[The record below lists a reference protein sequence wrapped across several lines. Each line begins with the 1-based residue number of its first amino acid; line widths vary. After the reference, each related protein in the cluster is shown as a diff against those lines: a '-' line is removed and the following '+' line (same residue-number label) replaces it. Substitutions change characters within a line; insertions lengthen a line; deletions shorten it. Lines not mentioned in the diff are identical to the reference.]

1 VPAAE
6 ARSAA
11 AIPGKGEAQ
20 MIERLDHVVIAVRD
34 LDAAVA
40 CYRAALGF
48 DARPG
53 GRHPGRG
60 THNAIVRFGLEYLE
74 LLALDDS
81 AQGRELAPNP
91 LVDFLDEHEG
101 GLVGY
106 ALATGDI
113 DAVAARL
120 RDAELEA
127 DGPFRME
134 RLRPDGSRLAWRL
147 LVPGGVAYR
156 RPWPFF
162 IQWDAPD
169 AERLALESP
178 GAHPN
183 GTTAIEELA
192 LVVKDLE
199 RAIELYG
206 LHLGLSLASRGLN
219 PQLDAESA
227 VFTLGDVRIEVLAP
241 AGPGVVAE
249 ALAAGGEG
257 LFHVVLT
264 TPRREE
270 THRWLEAHGASAAAA
285 PGVPDGLLVDPS
297 RALGARL
304 VVRGPA

>member
-1 VPAAE
+1 
-6 ARSAA
+6 
-11 AIPGKGEAQ
+11 
-20 MIERLDHVVIAVRD
+20 MIERLDHIVIAVRD

-40 CYRAALGF
+40 RYRAALGF

-60 THNAIVRFGLEYLE
+60 THNAIMRYGLEYLE
-74 LLALDDS
+74 LLALDGDPQ
-81 AQGRELAPNP
+81 ATELAPNS
-91 LVDFLDEHEG
+91 LVDFLGEHEG
-101 GLVGY
+101 GLVAY

-120 RDAELEA
+120 RDARVEA
-127 DGPFRME
+127 DGPFPME
-134 RLRPDGSRLAWRL
+134 RQRPDGTRLAWRL
-147 LVPGGVAYR
+147 LVPGGVPYR

-192 LVVKDLE
+192 VVVKDLE
-199 RAIELYG
+199 RAMDLYG
-206 LHLGLSLASRGLN
+206 HHLGLSLVSHGLH
-219 PQLDAESA
+219 PQLDAQSA
-227 VFTLGDVRIEVLAP
+227 VFTLGEVRIEVLAP
-241 AGPGVVAE
+241 EGPGLVAE
-249 ALAAGGEG
+249 ALAANGEG
-257 LFHVVLT
+257 LLHVVLT

-285 PGVPDGLLVDPS
+285 PGVPDGLLLDPN
-297 RALGARL
+297 RAYGARL